1 MTSKHRNLT
10 ELLLDLVEDKT
21 SSVCGWQ
28 ICRKCVMLPR
38 QYGPKD
44 LRNVSSTL
52 LILCPEELRK
62 FWGKFF
68 FAFIFWPFFYT
79 FLDSV
84 GFSHFLDFLFDLSR
98 SCLLGPKLLLYIPY
112 IQLWHLNQ
120 EFFFKAHLLM
130 NFAAFI
136 SDEREIRNSVL
147 SKKKLMFFLR
157 VKKKKVMG

>member
-1 MTSKHRNLT
+1 
-10 ELLLDLVEDKT
+10 
-21 SSVCGWQ
+21 
-28 ICRKCVMLPR
+28 MLPG

-112 IQLWHLNQ
+112 IQL
-120 EFFFKAHLLM
+120 
-130 NFAAFI
+130 
-136 SDEREIRNSVL
+136 
-147 SKKKLMFFLR
+147 
-157 VKKKKVMG
+157 